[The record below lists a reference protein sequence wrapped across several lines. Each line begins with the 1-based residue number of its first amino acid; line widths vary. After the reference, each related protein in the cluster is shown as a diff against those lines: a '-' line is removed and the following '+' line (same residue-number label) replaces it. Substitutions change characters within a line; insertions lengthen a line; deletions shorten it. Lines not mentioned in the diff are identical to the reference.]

1 MKKMLLIINPKSG
14 KLLVQAAL
22 FGITEVFC
30 MAEYLVTTRFT
41 LAPGD
46 AEKMAREGAVEG
58 QYDLIVCCGG
68 DGTLNGV
75 LSGVAKSGKKVPI
88 GFIPAGST
96 NDFANSMKMPTEPI
110 LAAESIV
117 KTEEPV
123 RLDIGRFNGERY
135 FSYIASFGAFTATSY
150 NVPQDMKNA
159 LGHFAY
165 VLGGIKDLTTIKP
178 YHIEAFS
185 DDRDFEGDY
194 IFGAVCNSYSVGG
207 VIKLSGNG
215 VNLND
220 GLFEVLFV
228 KQPKNPVQ
236 LNKILWGLIN
246 TDFSDEE
253 VFEFFRASKI
263 AFKMPE
269 DVNWTLDGE
278 FEKGTDTVVIENMNS
293 AIEIM
298 YTADGTKG
306 V

>member
-1 MKKMLLIINPKSG
+1 MLLIINPKSG

-22 FGITEVFC
+22 FNITEVFC
-30 MAEYLVTTRFT
+30 RAEYLVTTRFT
-41 LAPGD
+41 FEYGD
-46 AEKMAREGAVEG
+46 AEKMAFEAAQNGE
-58 QYDLIVCCGG
+58 YDLVVCCGG

-75 LSGVAKSGKKVPI
+75 LSGIVKSGKKMPV

-110 LAAESIV
+110 LAAENIV
-117 KTEEPV
+117 TTQKPV
-123 RLDIGRFNGERY
+123 CLDIGKFNGERY

-165 VLGGIKDLTTIKP
+165 VLGGIKDVTAIKP
-178 YHIEAFS
+178 YRIEAFADERS
-185 DDRDFEGDY
+185 FAGDY
-194 IFGAVCNSYSVGG
+194 VFGAVCNSFSVGG
-207 VIKLSGNG
+207 VITLNAHD

-228 KQPKNPVQ
+228 KQPKNATQ
-236 LNKILWGLIN
+236 LNKMLWGFIN
-246 TDFSDEE
+246 TDFSDNE
-253 VFEFFRASKI
+253 VFEFFKTSKI

-269 DVNWTLDGE
+269 NVNWTLDGE
-278 FEKGTDTVVIENMNS
+278 FQKGTNSVLIENVMS

-298 YTADGTKG
+298 HTAGEEKG
-306 V
+306 M